1 MIFKS
6 SQKPI
11 NDRKKMQ
18 INRAKKVCMFLT
30 YGIRG
35 KDPIKNKIAKTIP
48 TEFGKGFLWKSLFF
62 GFPKILNVSMS
73 RL

>member
-18 INRAKKVCMFLT
+18 INRAKKVSMFLT

-48 TEFGKGFLWKSLFF
+48 TEFGKGFL
-62 GFPKILNVSMS
+62 
-73 RL
+73 